1 MPGFETI
8 AVIVIVGA
16 AASWALHSV
25 WRSVRQKRICSDCAT
40 SGECPVANGD
50 LKATPLT
57 ENVVGELEVL
67 RRGDD

>member
-8 AVIVIVGA
+8 AVIVIVAGA
-16 AASWALHSV
+16 GFWAARSV

-57 ENVVGELEVL
+57 ENVVGELEPL